1 MGVYAKYLDK
11 EFNSADLN
19 RERKKQLHRIAE
31 LRHRHVLVI
40 AADVQNRL
48 AGLSNEDLLAIRDQ
62 LSDVDGGDAIDLI
75 LETPGG
81 SGEAAEDIVRLI
93 RDRFSSMGVIV
104 PGTAKSAGTI
114 LTMAGDEILMSD
126 ESGLGPIDAQIT
138 QKGKVFS
145 AHALLQEMNRIKQ
158 EIEETGNLNRIYIP
172 MLQNLSPGELQHARN
187 AQDFA
192 VELVRE
198 WLVSYKFK
206 DWTMHRTSGEI
217 VTEQEKHDRANE
229 IATALSDHSRWK
241 THGRSIKI
249 SDLQKLGLRITNFG
263 ENHKLADAIRRYYIL
278 LRMTFESNCFKLF
291 ETPKAQIIR
300 FEHVKIEKAP
310 VPTQG
315 KVTQVI
321 AAITCKNCNTVM
333 KVQGNLGVQS
343 PLLPGHLSFP
353 ANNKLQCPTCG
364 VVHDL
369 VQARQQFEAQSKK
382 PLLTPPSL
390 KETP

>member
-11 EFNSADLN
+11 AFNSADLN

-62 LSDVDGGDAIDLI
+62 LSNVDGGDAIDLI

-93 RDRFSSMGVIV
+93 RGQFSSMGVIV

-114 LTMAGDEILMSD
+114 LAMAGDEILMSD

-145 AHALLQEMNRIKQ
+145 AHALLQGMNQIKQ
-158 EIEETGNLNRIYIP
+158 EIKETGNLNRVYIP

-187 AQDFA
+187 VQDFA
-192 VELVRE
+192 VELVRK
-198 WLVSYKFK
+198 WLVNYKFK
-206 DWTMHRTSGEI
+206 DWTMHRTSGEA
-217 VTEQEKHDRANE
+217 VTEEEKQSRADE
-229 IATALSDHSRWK
+229 IANALSNHSRWK

-249 SDLQKLGLRITNFG
+249 SDLHKLGLRITDFG
-263 ENHKLADAIRRYYIL
+263 DNHKLADAIRRYYIL
-278 LRMTFESNCFKLF
+278 LRMTFESNIFKLF
-291 ETPKAQIIR
+291 ETPTSQIIR
-300 FEHVKIEKAP
+300 FEHVNVMGPP
-310 VPTQG
+310 VPTPVQD
-315 KVTQVI
+315 KANQ
-321 AAITCKNCNTVM
+321 AIVGLTCKKCNTVM
-333 KVQGNLGVQS
+333 KIQGNLGVQS
-343 PLLPGHLSFP
+343 PLLPGHLPFP

-364 VVHDL
+364 VAHDL
-369 VQARQQFEAQSKK
+369 IQARQQVEAQSKK
-382 PLLTPPSL
+382 PLLTPPR
-390 KETP
+390 